1 MSITKKHLF
10 IGLGGQGA
18 RTIASLR
25 KVMKQRASNMDEL
38 EGLGVTFDFLSI
50 DTSPAVWN
58 SRKEWTH
65 FGEDLQLK
73 PNQMLQLSPPNL
85 ADAVDTFALD
95 PSIGPWLGDKKILKE
110 FVKGQVGIP
119 GANQRRR
126 FGRLLLASNA
136 SQVRKAIISKVD
148 ALVSGGDYSCW
159 FHIIAS
165 VAGGTGSGCVIDVAS
180 MIRSQYPNASPDGG
194 FPVYAN
200 LYATS
205 DDGDLADVGFFYP
218 NQYSTLRD
226 INALMCGSLRPH
238 LFDSASQ
245 GAKLS
250 GGMPITA
257 ALISTNLNR
266 RNQRLH
272 LDTQVKIVAEST
284 FERIYAY
291 TTGNLSPVSQQSLTL
306 EDIVPAAPGEPH
318 PGIER
323 AYRFATAGMRRWEV
337 PNEKI
342 EELLSL
348 DLQSYSLRQLIF
360 NTWQDG
366 QGFASSA
373 PAAAASTTSV
383 VMERLD
389 QLLREA
395 SYKGLLGAELKKQ
408 LGEEIDRLGNETKRG
423 DATLEAL
430 EEAVVQNLQQS
441 FGGNGIR
448 NLFLQAEATRVQRV
462 VDLCGTIDRE
472 LTRAWL
478 SPVAPLGLA
487 HLIEVFDSLELKIR
501 AILESLASGA
511 GVGTSMR
518 NSLEARKREW
528 NKITKFSRPFKA
540 DQLLDAHAANLRKDC
555 LGHYESSCVNE
566 DTAFLTLFLT
576 DLDILRRKYKET
588 RDDLNKW
595 CKRVEDDSRQLLADL
610 TDLGANDRANVYEI
624 DHEGLSKFRSFL
636 KLQEQQLR
644 RVSVDIGKTIA
655 ADQTGSTIGVFTRK
669 ESTLRDDIEWKI
681 EASSVT
687 AARMLHQ
694 DFVHKGVAPRIL
706 GDSLL
711 DRLQERGIVNVSSQI
726 TEFISQAASTCM
738 IRDQGEI
745 QPKLLDPQMPS
756 DMPRRI
762 LVLGIPRNHPFASA
776 IRASFGTAVPA
787 NSSFVS
793 DIYEHDDP
801 SQIRLL
807 IVDYWMAARFASITH
822 ELRQK
827 YVMAINAPGSPVAY
841 FSNIDTAGEQ
851 DKRSDLLLPSPDEMR
866 LKLESELWLGKL
878 VSPPCITINGNGVF
892 LTTIG
897 NDGNVD
903 ERIGDTVQ
911 ALAAQATIPVMFKV
925 AGSVAQRL
933 LLMEDSHRDGL
944 RELVAKNEESV
955 NVSHAPGSPERVR
968 WQKLRLHLNR
978 MLA

>member
-1 MSITKKHLF
+1 MSINISKKHLF

-25 KVMKQRASNMDEL
+25 KVMKQRAANMQEL
-38 EGLGVTFDFLSI
+38 EGVGVAFDFLSI

-73 PNQMLQLSPPNL
+73 PNQLLQLSPPNL
-85 ADAVDTFALD
+85 AAAVDSFALD
-95 PSIGPWLGDKKILKE
+95 PSIGPWLGDKRILKE
-110 FVKGQVGIP
+110 FVKGQVGVP

-136 SQVRKAIISKVD
+136 SQVRKNIISKVD
-148 ALVSGGDYSCW
+148 SLVRGGDYSCW

-194 FPVYAN
+194 FPVYVS

-205 DDGDLADVGFFYP
+205 DDGDLVDVGFFYP

-238 LFDSASQ
+238 LFDNAAR

-250 GGMPITA
+250 GGMPINA
-257 ALISTNLNR
+257 VLLSTNLNR

-291 TTGNLSPVSQQSLTL
+291 TTGNLDPQSQQSLTL

-318 PGIER
+318 PGNER
-323 AYRFATAGMRRWEV
+323 AYRFASAGMRRWEV

-348 DLQSYSLRQLIF
+348 DLQSQSLRQLIF
-360 NTWQDG
+360 NTWHDG

-373 PAAAASTTSV
+373 PVAAASMTAT
-383 VMERLD
+383 VMGTLD
-389 QLLREA
+389 QLLNEA
-395 SYKGLLGAELKKQ
+395 SYKGLQGAEYKRL
-408 LGEEIDRLGNETKRG
+408 LGEEIDRLGAETKRG
-423 DATLEAL
+423 DATLEAA
-430 EEAVVQNLQQS
+430 EEAISQNLQHS

-448 NLFLQAEATRVQRV
+448 SLFLQAEANRVQRV
-462 VDLCGTIDRE
+462 MDLCGTIDRE

-478 SPVAPLGLA
+478 APIAPLGLV
-487 HLIEVFDSLELKIR
+487 HLIDVFDSLERKIR
-501 AILESLASGA
+501 AILESLGSGA
-511 GVGTSMR
+511 GMGISMR
-518 NSLEARKREW
+518 NRLEARKREW
-528 NKITKFSRPFKA
+528 AKITRFSRPFKA
-540 DQLLDAHAANLRKDC
+540 DQLLDAHVADLRKDC
-555 LGHYESSCVNE
+555 LGQYDAFCVSE
-566 DTAFLTLFLT
+566 DRAFLFVFLT
-576 DLDILRRKYKET
+576 ELDVLRRRYKET
-588 RDDLNKW
+588 RDELNKW
-595 CKRVEDDSRQLLADL
+595 CTRVEDDSRQLLADL

-624 DHEGLSKFRSFL
+624 DHEGLSTFRSYL

-644 RVSVDIGKTIA
+644 RVSVEIGRTIA
-655 ADQTGSTIGVFTRK
+655 TDQPGSTVGVFTRK
-669 ESTLRDDIEWKI
+669 ESALRDEIDGKI
-681 EASSVT
+681 EAASVA

-694 DFVHKGVAPRIL
+694 DFVHKGVAPRVL

-711 DRLQERGIVNVSSQI
+711 DRLQERGILHVGSQI
-726 TEFISQAASTCM
+726 GEFIAQAASTCM
-738 IRDQGEI
+738 IRDKGEI
-745 QPKLLDPQMPS
+745 QPRQLDPQMPS

-762 LVLGIPRNHPFASA
+762 LVLGIPRNHSFAAA
-776 IRASFGTAVPA
+776 IRESFTAAVPGD
-787 NSSFVS
+787 SSFVA

-807 IVDYWMAARFASITH
+807 IVDYWMAARFASVTH

-827 YVMAINAPGSPVAY
+827 YVAAISAAGSPVAY
-841 FSNIDTAGEQ
+841 FSNIDTDGEQ
-851 DKRSDLLLPSPDEMR
+851 DKRSDLLLPTPGEMR
-866 LKLESELWLGKL
+866 LKLESELWLGERL
-878 VSPPCITINGNGVF
+878 SPPCVTINV
-892 LTTIG
+892 T
-897 NDGNVD
+897 
-903 ERIGDTVQ
+903 
-911 ALAAQATIPVMFKV
+911 A
-925 AGSVAQRL
+925 S
-933 LLMEDSHRDGL
+933 S
-944 RELVAKNEESV
+944 
-955 NVSHAPGSPERVR
+955 
-968 WQKLRLHLNR
+968 
-978 MLA
+978 